1 MYYHGAPRGGTV
13 CYLAPEVLR
22 GDDPHIATSADMWS
36 LGAVLTYI
44 ANDRE
49 HLFRTAVDVFE
60 WKVFPWSPMKRKF
73 KHPELHTL
81 VQSLLNPD
89 KHQRPS
95 ADEVL
100 KDSEDHPERIRKI
113 SSFAAMMDKITCF
126 S

>member
-49 HLFRTAVDVFE
+49 HLFRTKRDVLT
-60 WKVFPWSPMKRKF
+60 WKGEKSPMKREF
-73 KHPELHTL
+73 IYPELHTL
-81 VQSLLNPD
+81 VKSLLSVD
-89 KHQRPS
+89 KHKRPS
-95 ADEVL
+95 AEDLL
-100 KDSEDHPERIRKI
+100 KDSRNHRERQNKNY
-113 SSFAAMMDKITCF
+113 
-126 S
+126 